1 MPARLFLPSLPS
13 RYAVVIAYLAIAWLS
28 CRLFVTPWGFMAV
41 PSTREITQLLIAWN
55 HGDAAAL
62 EQLAP
67 LVQAEVHRLA
77 KRYMA
82 GERPGHLLQTTALVN
97 EAYLRLIDWQNV
109 EWQNRAHFFGLAAQI
124 MRRILVDF
132 ARARDREKRGGDAL
146 QVSLSQAANVAL
158 ERSADLVALD
168 DALRALEKLDPR
180 QARVVELR
188 FFAGLS
194 NEETA
199 EALKVS
205 VGTVRRDWSMAEA
218 WLFREL
224 NREGQPDDT

>member
-1 MPARLFLPSLPS
+1 MAARLFAFSTKPVCGCDSLS
-13 RYAVVIAYLAIAWLS
+13 RHRLAFLLTIRDAG
-28 CRLFVTPWGFMAV
+28 GFMAV

-55 HGDAAAL
+55 KGDAAAL

-67 LVQAEVHRLA
+67 LVQAELHRLA

-82 GERPGHLLQTTALVN
+82 GERQGHILQTSALVN
-97 EAYLRLIDWQNV
+97 EAFLRLVDWRNV

-132 ARARDREKRGGDAL
+132 ARARNCEKRGGGAI
-146 QVSLSQAANVAL
+146 QVSLSEAAKVPSG
-158 ERSADLVALD
+158 RSAELVALD
-168 DALRALEKLDPR
+168 DALQTLEKLEPR

-188 FFAGLS
+188 CFTGLS
-194 NEETA
+194 LEETA

-205 VGTVRRDWSMAEA
+205 LSTVRRDWSLAEA
-218 WLFREL
+218 WLYREL
-224 NREGQPDDT
+224 NKAAKSDE